1 MNFRDNKKHTKNSD
15 SILRWINRL
24 LLVSII
30 GINIY
35 ILIAPVWPE
44 VTYRVSSI
52 TAKTVTEDEFANL
65 DRSTNHLIIPSL
77 KLDKPIYTGA
87 GADELNKGI
96 WHRPQTSTP
105 DKGSN
110 TVLSGHR
117 WLYNDPEAAVFYHL
131 PKVKDSDK
139 IVTVWDGKI
148 YVYKVTN
155 IKEVDPTEVS
165 VEAPTNDSRLTVYTC
180 TPLWTATKRLIITA
194 SLEKTL

>member
-1 MNFRDNKKHTKNSD
+1 MSLRGNKKGVSNLDGLLK
-15 SILRWINRL
+15 WVNRL
-24 LLVSII
+24 LLILII

-44 VTYRVSSI
+44 VTYKVSSI
-52 TAKTVTEDEFANL
+52 TTKPITEDEFAGL

-77 KLDKPIYTGA
+77 NLDKPIYTGA
-87 GADELNKGI
+87 GAEELNKGI

-110 TVLSGHR
+110 TVFVGHR

-139 IVTVWDGKI
+139 IVAVWDGKI

-155 IKEVDPTEVS
+155 IKEVDPTEIS
-165 VEAPTNDSRLTVYTC
+165 VEAPTSDSRLTVYTC